1 MQLYKDDAYGI
12 REEYKKK
19 FHKFAQRAVGSLQRP
34 KKNSKRMVKPATPRP
49 ADSSRSTTTPQ
60 NQLSFPKMIDVREAT
75 VQIQGKG
82 TLLEQAGT
90 LIAVTPSSW
99 LGSWRSLALLLLKRI
114 LAESDGRGNKKAGDP
129 SSNAKL

>member
-1 MQLYKDDAYGI
+1 
-12 REEYKKK
+12 
-19 FHKFAQRAVGSLQRP
+19 
-34 KKNSKRMVKPATPRP
+34 
-49 ADSSRSTTTPQ
+49 
-60 NQLSFPKMIDVREAT
+60 MIDVREAT